1 MLNLLR
7 LKRPS
12 VGQLLKLGEVV
23 PVQVVSSSLDQGAKE
38 HGKLLPSFY
47 QASSWVIAKSFGLT
61 VIDCMFFFA
70 TGGVATYLAF
80 WKSLFIIVYHI
91 IFGYVSPKSNSII
104 SREETCPEVQDVSS
118 QSASANVQGQED
130 QRNDASTGSDVQQ
143 AEAAKSNKG
152 EQQVKLEETPN
163 RSEHE
168 REFIID

>member
-1 MLNLLR
+1 M
-7 LKRPS
+7 
-12 VGQLLKLGEVV
+12 EAYI
-23 PVQVVSSSLDQGAKE
+23 DE

-70 TGGVATYLAF
+70 TGA
-80 WKSLFIIVYHI
+80 
-91 IFGYVSPKSNSII
+91 II